1 MTAPSTTADR
11 TATVEKLRGIAQTI
25 REDVIAMLTEA
36 GSGHPGGSLSA
47 TDMIVTLF
55 VEEMRHKA
63 ADPHWPLRDRFVLSK
78 GHCVPALYA
87 TLSRLGYFPH
97 EELLTLRRLGAR
109 LQGHPANSLLPGIE
123 ASTGSLGQGLSMALG
138 MALAHKLDFG
148 DKTHEEGAP
157 RVYAMI
163 GDGEMQEGQI
173 WEAAMCA
180 PRYHLDNLC
189 VFLDYNRAQID
200 GLVKDVMDIDPVEDK
215 WRAFNWHVRTIN
227 GHDHAEILDAL
238 DEARRTKD
246 RPTFIVAHTI
256 KGKGVSLFEKD
267 LVKWHGQAPSKDEA
281 ASAIADVKKGMTPAS
296 W

>member
-1 MTAPSTTADR
+1 MTATATDR
-11 TATVEKLRGIAQTI
+11 TATVEKLREIAQRI
-25 REDVIAMLTEA
+25 REDVILMLAEA

-47 TDMIVTLF
+47 TDIIVTLF
-55 VEEMRHKA
+55 NAEMRHKA
-63 ADPHWPLRDRFVLSK
+63 ADPHWALRDRFVLSK

-87 TLSRLGYFPH
+87 TLADLGYFPH
-97 EELLTLRRLGAR
+97 EELMTLRRLGAR
-109 LQGHPANSLLPGIE
+109 LQGHPANTILPGIE

-138 MALAHKLDFG
+138 MALAHKIDFG
-148 DKTHEEGAP
+148 DKEDAP

-180 PRYHLDNLC
+180 PRYKLDNLC

-238 DEARRTKD
+238 DEAKREKG

-256 KGKGVSLFEKD
+256 KGKGAALFEKD

-281 ASAIADVKKGMTPAS
+281 ALAVADVRKGHTTAT